1 MSKSPPFELP
11 VKKTV
16 THATEAGVKYQVQ
29 VVEGK
34 RALAAFLTKEEADYI
49 VQAINSH
56 ELHKK
61 LVAMLNQ
68 YLTEEFWYGQ
78 PKLAIDTMCEAIK
91 EAEKQ

>member
-1 MSKSPPFELP
+1 MKCPFELP
-11 VKKTV
+11 VTPLKRNNFYRIRNKTG
-16 THATEAGVKYQVQ
+16 GVV
-29 VVEGK
+29 
-34 RALAAFLTKEEADYI
+34 ADFMNCSEADYI

-78 PKLAIDTMCEAIK
+78 PKLAIDTMCEALK
-91 EAEKQ
+91 KAEKP